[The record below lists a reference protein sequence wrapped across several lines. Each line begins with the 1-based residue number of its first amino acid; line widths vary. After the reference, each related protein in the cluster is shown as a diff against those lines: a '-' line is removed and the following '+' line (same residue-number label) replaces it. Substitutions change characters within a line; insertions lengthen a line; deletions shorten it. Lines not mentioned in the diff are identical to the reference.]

1 MPANDFDHDPSVP
14 LTPTILFHAVKD
26 LIKWEVK
33 VGSMIALT
41 EAAEYLGVSRQRVV
55 QLVHAGRVRSAKFGR
70 NTFLPLADVKAYQKL
85 VESGDFVRGRGN
97 KAAPVF
103 E

>member
-1 MPANDFDHDPSVP
+1 MPTNDFGHDPSVP
-14 LTPTILFHAVKD
+14 ITPIVVFRAVKD
-26 LIKWEVK
+26 LFKWQVK
-33 VGSMIALT
+33 VGPMITLT
-41 EAAEYLGVSRQRVV
+41 EAAEFLGVSRQRVV
-55 QLVHAGRVRSAKFGR
+55 QLVQGGRVRSAKFGR
-70 NTFLPLADVKAYQKL
+70 NTFVPQADVTAYQKL